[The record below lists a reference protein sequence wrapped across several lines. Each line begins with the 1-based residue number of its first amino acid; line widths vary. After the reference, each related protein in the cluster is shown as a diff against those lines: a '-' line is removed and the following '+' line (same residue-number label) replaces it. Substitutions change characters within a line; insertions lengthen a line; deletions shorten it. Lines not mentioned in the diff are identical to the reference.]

1 MVKSMNTITMTEHCW
16 SLICKN
22 LDTVNDNESFTIES
36 KFEGV
41 NIYMELTVFGYDE
54 HTELNDYDQPFNM
67 ATYQCSLDVFEL
79 TLPDSDENIEGTDEI
94 RKELNDKLSRV

>member
-1 MVKSMNTITMTEHCW
+1 
-16 SLICKN
+16 
-22 LDTVNDNESFTIES
+22 
-36 KFEGV
+36 
-41 NIYMELTVFGYDE
+41 
-54 HTELNDYDQPFNM
+54 M

>member
-54 HTELNDYDQPFNM
+54 YEEHTQLM
-67 ATYQCSLDVFEL
+67 CTYQCSLDVFEL

>member
-1 MVKSMNTITMTEHCW
+1 MNTETMTDYCW

-36 KFEGV
+36 KLDGV
-41 NIYMELTVFGYDE
+41 NIYMELTVY
-54 HTELNDYDQPFNM
+54 DYDDYGLSC
-67 ATYQCSLDVFEL
+67 TYQCALEHFEL

-94 RKELNDKLSRV
+94 RKELNDKLSRI

>member
-1 MVKSMNTITMTEHCW
+1 MNTERMTEHCW

-36 KFEGV
+36 TFEGV

-54 HTELNDYDQPFNM
+54 YTDM
-67 ATYQCSLDVFEL
+67 YQCSLDVFEL
-79 TLPDSDENIEGTDEI
+79 TLPDSDEIMEGTDEI
-94 RKELNDKLSRV
+94 IKELNDKLSRI